1 MTIGL
6 NHLTFA
12 VADLNRSFD
21 FYVRVL
27 GCDPVARWST
37 GAYLTAGGTWLALV
51 VDAGVGAM
59 HRPDYSHV
67 AFSCRKQDFDALI
80 ATLRREGCETWSEN
94 RWEGS
99 SFYFCDPD
107 GHKLEIH
114 VGDLQS
120 RLDAMRENPWDQIQ
134 YFQDP

>member
-1 MTIGL
+1 MATGI

-12 VADLNRSFD
+12 VADLDRSFD

-51 VDAGVGAM
+51 VDDGVKAM
-59 HRPDYSHV
+59 QRPDYSHV
-67 AFSCRKQDFDALI
+67 AFSCHDQDFDRLVAS
-80 ATLRREGCETWSEN
+80 LRREGCKTWSEN
-94 RWEGS
+94 RSEGD

-114 VGDLQS
+114 VGDLRT
-120 RLDAMRENPWDQIQ
+120 RLAAMRREPWDQIE
-134 YFQDP
+134 FF

>member
-1 MTIGL
+1 MITGI
-6 NHLTFA
+6 NHLTLA
-12 VADLNRSFD
+12 VAEIDRSFD

-51 VDAGVGAM
+51 VDDGISET

-67 AFSCRKQDFDALI
+67 AFSCDQKGFDRLVA
-80 ATLRREGCETWSEN
+80 ALRREGCDAWSEN
-94 RWEGS
+94 RSEGD

-114 VGDLQS
+114 VGDLQT
-120 RLDAMRENPWDQIQ
+120 RLAAMRKDPWDQIE
-134 YFQDP
+134 FFTKP